1 MDVCPRTLTQTPAI
15 KLCHKVKSKKHIS
28 EKKKQTNKCTT
39 YKTNKQTSKQK
50 VSLVKLSPDISNQTA
65 SSLLG
70 PPGTH

>member
-1 MDVCPRTLTQTPAI
+1 MDMCPRTLTQTPAI

-28 EKKKQTNKCTT
+28 EKKKKHTSEQRT
-39 YKTNKQTSKQK
+39 KQTSKQK
-50 VSLVKLSPDISNQTA
+50 VSHVKLSPHISNQTA